1 MYGLI
6 LTIRPKS
13 NESRGNSSLVSCSLL
28 YYLGKAFHLEMC
40 CSYSALCAISLVN
53 YAFISEEEK
62 AYSADFLLR
71 EEDGHDLIV
80 LVHVRLEIPARE
92 KFGDE
97 LAVSQALSVPQI
109 IEILLLDQISG
120 LLVKVILVYFILGRL
135 T

>member
-1 MYGLI
+1 MKGLI

-13 NESRGNSSLVSCSLL
+13 NESSGNSSLVSWSLL
-28 YYLGKAFHLEMC
+28 YYLGKAFHLAMC
-40 CSYSALCAISLVN
+40 CSYSAFCAISFMN

-62 AYSADFLLR
+62 AYSADFLLG
-71 EEDGHDLIV
+71 EEHGHDLIV
-80 LVHVRLEIPARE
+80 LVHVRLKIPARE

-109 IEILLLDQISG
+109 IEILLLDQVSG
-120 LLVKVILVYFILGRL
+120 LLVKVILVYFILGSL

>member
-1 MYGLI
+1 
-6 LTIRPKS
+6 
-13 NESRGNSSLVSCSLL
+13 
-28 YYLGKAFHLEMC
+28 
-40 CSYSALCAISLVN
+40 VN

-71 EEDGHDLIV
+71 EEHGHDLIV
-80 LVHVRLEIPARE
+80 LVHVRLKIPARE

-109 IEILLLDQISG
+109 IEILLLDQVSG